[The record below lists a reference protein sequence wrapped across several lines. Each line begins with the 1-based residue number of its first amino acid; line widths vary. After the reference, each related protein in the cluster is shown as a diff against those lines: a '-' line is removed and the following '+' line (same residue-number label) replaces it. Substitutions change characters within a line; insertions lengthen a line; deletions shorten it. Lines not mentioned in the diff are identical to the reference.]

1 VGEKIHN
8 HWRSSRA
15 RRADCWC
22 FKELNR
28 FNQIGVFFT
37 RAEAEQWL

>member
-1 VGEKIHN
+1 LALIQGTTRGLLVL
-8 HWRSSRA
+8 
-15 RRADCWC
+15 
-22 FKELNR
+22 KELNR